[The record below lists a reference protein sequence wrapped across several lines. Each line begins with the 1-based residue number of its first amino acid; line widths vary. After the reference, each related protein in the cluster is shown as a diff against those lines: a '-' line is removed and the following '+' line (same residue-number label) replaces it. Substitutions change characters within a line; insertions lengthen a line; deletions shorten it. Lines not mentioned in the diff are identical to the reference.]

1 MVGARLEDPKQGD
14 YKYILITKTQN
25 TVENGYGANSK
36 NPFLL
41 LLAKSYGQSYLPL
54 FDEAQNDTSNRYIRL
69 NDDIYLNTHIY
80 KERMKRV
87 IEPFLVYAHECSQKE
102 RKLGYIRA
110 IGLGTGAWKP
120 KDCYGCEITLAK
132 LQYEIY
138 EEILK
143 DNNFPD
149 IHTVEFVW
157 LNGYDDTP
165 DTTIQCGDQ
174 SINIKFSSDAPATA
188 IKDSDK
194 FLLIAQ
200 YPWDGGSYVGNE
212 YWAGFSLFADSGDPA
227 AACCSTI
234 PSIQNPDINPDF
246 KENMK
251 KQFEA
256 LDINNTLP
264 DFQASATY
272 FKEQLKKT
280 QSSLKTKEE
289 EYEELNQQYLVLE
302 GIKNFGEEQLAE
314 RDGYVQ
320 QLYKAC
326 EITYEAEPVE
336 EIYLKIQRAIE
347 KFRKNVTTESEKNA
361 QLQEQLK
368 TINNEKKTLQA
379 TLNKNATDSEQ
390 FRKKLEKIEQANI
403 ERIAMLTQQAA
414 EWVKQIEDIKND
426 KKELEKKNNKIK
438 QLFEELELQLEKI
451 QTEKKVLEL
460 QAAEWVK
467 QIKDIKNDKKELK
480 KKNNDMYE
488 ELQKMSEKNKC
499 LEGMLTLLTQE
510 EHILAQ
516 EKERILAKQ
525 LLVGQKQQ
533 LELDNQKIIQQNE
546 QAKAEKDKENSNL
559 ARELQLFAEQ
569 KQQLELDNQK
579 AAQTLSDQL
588 KDITQQYQQVK
599 TEKEKIEGELT
610 LLKAEREEVKKTNT
624 REAKWENIY
633 NELKK
638 RWATAGAVVT
648 LVSVALSLGFYIKSF
663 SVPAYVTP

>member
-426 KKELEKKNNKIK
+426 KKEL
-438 QLFEELELQLEKI
+438 
-451 QTEKKVLEL
+451 
-460 QAAEWVK
+460 
-467 QIKDIKNDKKELK
+467 K